1 MDAPFTGAGD
11 GGETWCLLAGGRVS
25 KTHPCIEA
33 VGALDEAEAAV
44 ALARTL
50 AARAGLRGLAE
61 TLEEV
66 ERLLFRIGYSLSGR
80 GCITRE
86 DLGWVE
92 AEAERLWR
100 LARGWRG
107 FRLNGATPEAAAA
120 AAARTAVRRAERS
133 LIRCLETL
141 PPNRRPRNEKLL
153 LAVVNR
159 LSSLLYAA
167 QAAADTLQAQEPPE
181 APSC

>member
-11 GGETWCLLAGGRVS
+11 GGETWCLLTGGRVS

-50 AARAGLRGLAE
+50 AARAGLREVAE
-61 TLEEV
+61 TLEALEG
-66 ERLLFRIGYSLSGR
+66 LLFRVGYSLSGR
-80 GCITRE
+80 SCVTPR
-86 DLGWVE
+86 DLEWAE
-92 AEAERLWR
+92 AEAARLWR

-120 AAARTAVRRAERS
+120 AAARTAV
-133 LIRCLETL
+133 
-141 PPNRRPRNEKLL
+141 
-153 LAVVNR
+153 
-159 LSSLLYAA
+159 
-167 QAAADTLQAQEPPE
+167 
-181 APSC
+181 